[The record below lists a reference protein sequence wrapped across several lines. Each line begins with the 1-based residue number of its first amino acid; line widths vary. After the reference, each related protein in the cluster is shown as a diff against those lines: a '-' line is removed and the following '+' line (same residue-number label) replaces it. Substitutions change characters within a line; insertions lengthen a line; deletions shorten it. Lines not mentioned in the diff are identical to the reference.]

1 MGERFLGLNRLGDF
15 RRRRRRRRRRSARR
29 TKTKKSAHVPVRRIG
44 GREGW
49 VEGEG
54 LGVKGRE

>member
-1 MGERFLGLNRLGDF
+1 MDCEIVNADNGGLGFVSSGM
-15 RRRRRRRRRRSARR
+15 
-29 TKTKKSAHVPVRRIG
+29 VRRIG

-49 VEGEG
+49 IGGEG